1 MRIVFEGQSEWL
13 DMERAVYY
21 LGHIDKLYLAAS
33 PALKQRFLREVLE
46 EVRVRD
52 RAVVALAPK
61 TAYLPFFA
69 LDRLE
74 RGKDRKDVKVDIG
87 SPGRFPVTSKH
98 LDYRS
103 FAPR

>member
-1 MRIVFEGQSEWL
+1 
-13 DMERAVYY
+13 MERATYY
-21 LGHIDKLYLAAS
+21 LGHIEELYLAAS

-52 RAVVALAPK
+52 RAVVAFAPK

-74 RGKDRKDVKVDIG
+74 RGKDHSDVKVDIG
-87 SPGRFPVTSKH
+87 SPGRIPRDIWQLPPRILGVEA
-98 LDYRS
+98 LDLAALAS
-103 FAPR
+103 L

>member
-1 MRIVFEGQSEWL
+1 M
-13 DMERAVYY
+13 
-21 LGHIDKLYLAAS
+21 
-33 PALKQRFLREVLE
+33 
-46 EVRVRD
+46 
-52 RAVVALAPK
+52 APK